1 MAIQNINELYD
12 RLSQDEIFSG
22 SGLNSAEELK
32 GYLEKLPDENKQSFY
47 NAFLQ
52 DEDID
57 FDQFNNLLKKKE
69 QGRTGILSSALGSID
84 LSSPSVSEPQPIAPP
99 AVNVPEVQAPEVT
112 PIAPAPEVSAQVP
125 QTIGSQTTEPTA
137 EVPETEEMGIEDYSV
152 SAKGGPLAGPGKPA
166 PFNWQTYL
174 QDFSQQNPNFITTE
188 DWSTGNIYKKVFEKA
203 GFELSSKYGFKNAE
217 ELKRA
222 ATGGPSVSSFVSV
235 ETKPVKLKP
244 AEKPKEYGDVAGGA
258 YDKEEIKPKTKQ
270 KYFGEVSE
278 VKPVYTDNP
287 IVQFNIDPVAIA
299 EGREFVERRTAKAK
313 EDYERDV
320 ARFKSQPESIYS
332 MLSDVTYKDENGNAQ
347 PLDEMTIAAALFNNE
362 QLPLFIKRL
371 EKTRLPG
378 FKAVIGRDN
387 GTLNERNFKD
397 HLIYL
402 GFTDETADQE
412 IANLKQMYLQNLA
425 NRKMDNLKN
434 DFLRLSGN
442 NPAMAN
448 KRFLDYYNDKAID
461 LLSEDE
467 KEGYNLAKHID
478 QLYDLLDKELKKPG
492 TLSAQSDKIESVKRN
507 IQILQEQL
515 NSIRENPNNLY
526 DWRTG
531 QFVNKNIT
539 DKRKFSQIQQE
550 NKEFQI
556 KYGNQPKD
564 ELVKKR
570 DQLIQQREE
579 VFNLMKQDGLD
590 IPEKGTFA
598 SAVKAMQI
606 SASRTAGT
614 GQIRLAD
621 GRYVNAATY
630 EKKMDEYNKQL
641 FNIERELYGVNRA
654 VMLNEDVA
662 LRNKVDRG
670 FLESTGK
677 FLSEAGKSIGRTITP
692 GAQNE
697 DAKADWELRNS
708 YFPTLEQSGFVI
720 APNLKSAA
728 RKDVSELISDSAGT
742 LVEAVFTIATGNALL
757 PAVKSLKW
765 ADRFKNILKNKYG
778 KIGESIFDTSADM
791 VRSGI
796 IFETAGQGFA
806 TGVGEQAGQR
816 AFDYLEL
823 DKFFKGKAKVLEY
836 LARVIT
842 GGSAE
847 TVQEYAG
854 QYLQTL
860 ADQGVDIQKNFKTA
874 FGRDSETALDQ
885 FLQIA
890 ITSVLFSGAS
900 NYKILRASRTR
911 LNEILTN
918 PGVAS
923 QYGVV
928 LDENTKKEVEDVLR
942 VVDDKLNDK
951 TTMRTAEG
959 KTKEISEDYV
969 PASTITVE
977 PGEEMEAPG
986 GVTPPPAEGAEA
998 AAFEVG
1004 EGPLEA
1010 AQPVGAQPVNAQEV
1024 NNQLAK
1030 EGINDVSLQ
1039 KVEEYGKEIE
1049 SGNVDFERFSPS
1061 EQRGLIE
1068 GGPVHVAATIIT
1080 GKSDR
1085 AADTQDD
1092 SNDRQEEII
1101 KEYAQKMG
1109 IWTENAPAKLKE
1121 KYGDPFQSGKESLV
1135 WLDEQRGVVVKSSVT
1150 DQYPTLRE
1158 ALDGITLSNAY
1169 FPAAKITVVGFG
1181 TNEKGEFEIITEQP
1195 YIQGVNPTEQ
1205 EIKEHFNKLGF
1216 TENERMYQGKDAFGN
1231 EEVIF
1236 KDAAPKNVIKT
1247 PEGNIVPI
1255 DLIAKINKP
1264 ELNANGTRTLPS
1276 TVAEEVTEAAP
1287 EAVEAQPEVA
1297 KEVKEF
1303 EPSKRYE
1310 KIDEDG
1316 FPVVAYTDSET
1327 GQTEFET
1334 SEIPQ
1339 TSASKTI
1346 GGSIAGLFSML
1357 RNTGQPKNK
1366 KISIYQ
1372 IEEKPSV
1379 EIQPSNVADFAF
1391 LEEVRYN
1398 NKVNGKKILEIN
1410 LNDNQVEFLNDFYDS
1425 FSADEDQYV
1434 SLLEKYN
1441 VEDRQDLEDLFR
1453 EKIKNL
1459 IPSDVKGFFRAEVS
1473 QETEAVGAQKAEET
1487 TEGSL
1492 TKEIKKAIA
1501 TDKEITETEKKVF
1514 NDLFSTENISL
1525 KKYQD
1530 IFFRYKVN
1538 DFSIINSFLRKGLP
1552 ITKENLQ
1559 KEGVAPVTAEVIE
1572 EDYNNIVKVLSNTIF
1587 SPKEKITLYRST
1599 DYIPVEGAEQQN
1611 LSNYEIGDKISDAAF
1626 VSTTIDENKFKDIK
1640 KPLIKFELNPGD
1652 KINGTY
1658 LAGNEKE
1665 FLIDKNTEFVV
1676 KNKEIIDG
1684 NVVLTVGLPFKKETV
1699 GTQTVIDNKSSI
1711 KELFNSN
1718 PKLAE
1723 VGTEEQYSKY
1733 INSIFPDSKVKDI
1746 VFHGS
1751 KTKKPTDIFVET
1763 FIGKNHKILGVGKG
1777 FYFTKDFNYSKVFG
1791 ETTFSIINITN
1802 PTDFNSN
1809 NYDTKEELEAAT
1821 RELSSK
1827 GDGVIDSRENFYYPK
1842 GEEKLKLS
1850 SSPDYIVFKPEQ
1862 IHILGSEQDI
1872 EAFKEFVSKEEGIGA
1887 QPKDVFEYG
1896 AQNKIITK
1904 QKYEEAIRN
1913 LRNPNLPSGFDF
1925 SKIGDLVKAAMY
1937 HIEAGS
1943 RKFADFT
1950 KKMVEQFGRGVKQ
1963 YLPNV
1968 FRRANNQMRQQQAA
1982 APTTAPAPAPV
1993 VKTSAQIKQEINQAY
2008 NDYTTQNPNATPEQ
2022 IGAHLEAKGYS
2033 IGQIKRFIPQIE
2045 DYIKKESVRK
2055 FEDFV
2060 KNFQDKI
2067 SKRRAEIEKF
2077 MESNPGLD
2085 YTQVYQQLKDQY
2097 SDFELFKMFYEDGA
2111 DPELL
2116 DELFGTEY
2124 RQTIQRAIDSKN
2136 YNPDFIREIDSDIRS
2151 RKTLKNLGEANSI
2164 FTELQDFATAEQLV
2178 EAAADV
2184 FEMSGVEEAMKTL
2197 TDKMRAE
2204 NQRNLNSFKKALKGE
2219 DITEEDALSVT
2230 SLLSFSGRI
2239 LRMGRGLFMTE
2250 KGLTD
2255 LIIKNLETATLR
2267 QSELF
2272 TKKKKLFKV
2281 TEEQRKKIE
2290 AGVKKYLET
2299 KGEFE
2304 KATKDLEEGANAL
2317 TDSKFE
2323 AFDKAKAE
2331 HEKSARELKDFIN
2344 KLYGSRKPL
2353 FSRFITSMTSMA
2365 LLSFRTIFIGIPSNI
2380 EQMLANMPRRGV
2392 GKVLGWTRILADK
2405 AVGSQIALKIMGGKN
2420 LPLAAEALKRGTGVS
2435 VDPSLYRK
2443 MAAQRGWDQTKA
2455 IVLKGVSQSTIS
2467 EKNFLEGG
2475 AEVDGVRDFKMSYRM
2490 IAKLIE
2496 SYLPNKKSF
2505 TDEEWADAFDKVLVA
2520 MEQKDANGKPVLALQ
2535 HSQGYDT
2542 IATFFR
2548 GLFGVLP
2555 TITGRAIALS
2565 GDRYFQQLGMYE
2577 FLASYANS
2585 MGITDPVE
2593 VQRFI
2598 RLNSIGSG
2606 ELRKAAEKAGNRRI
2620 FATDNKVVNWFGRMM
2635 GGFEKKEEEIYNRKL
2650 KQYSK
2655 GKKTAAMVQNLN
2667 AVPSVAKR
2675 IALNINAPFVRIPT
2689 NALAKYFRITSTPT
2703 TLIMAVRAQMKLAQD
2718 MRNYQENYSLDKN
2731 AKMSESKKKKMEAD
2745 RVKLFEQQRLAAQ
2758 YWTEFF
2764 QGLQLTAFAFLLL
2777 KSGAVGAPYGDDD
2790 EAKKRARAAGIAQQD
2805 PAKIN
2810 ISQLIRY
2817 IKGETRGQTIQKGDI
2832 TFDYRNLGMMG
2843 FALSAICSGE
2853 SFYRVQK
2860 AKQEKMLG
2868 AEEDLAGMIGFQMVA
2883 ESLSNGA
2890 TQLSFI
2896 QNIATL
2902 ATAAK
2907 GDFGKA
2913 FKDYMT
2919 GITTT
2924 ALTVPTLSY
2933 GIFSPV
2939 ERTKGI
2945 SADPFRNFNPDL
2957 EANEVFNGEI
2967 TARVWTK
2974 LTSRSPLFGFGIRV
2988 SDEPDSDF
2996 VAPLEV
3002 LGLTPSEFYRPQIG
3016 PHKEELYKK
3025 STFWDTRSGSA
3036 TDKFLAFLQAS
3047 VDPFSFSDYEGFV
3060 SNVKPFD
3067 KNKEYRKGD
3076 YFEYDNSVY
3085 VALTNKKA
3093 GVEFSRGKIDKDFQ
3107 YIDKKTDFVN
3117 PERFKNNKIGSE
3129 KTATLFDMVD
3139 MYERATGDRKNYDIF
3154 SRIYSD
3160 PVTFKDNKGTY
3171 ALYVSSED
3179 QRKLQKMRG
3188 QVLVDAWKTSE
3199 ANSLMEGWKK
3209 MADNPNISDEEYNEA
3224 VKNEFLDWMLGP
3236 LDTEGN
3242 RSGGVKSSINE
3253 ALNALE
3259 SDPGFDEVK
3268 KNAVLNTVK
3277 SGRLTVENFKR
3288 LLDNTEAYGYLN
3300 SLRDPDK
3307 KKKTVIKLRD
3317 GEYVFE

>member
-12 RLSQDEIFSG
+12 RLSQDEIFSS

-57 FDQFNNLLKKKE
+57 FDQFDNLLKKKE

-84 LSSPSVSEPQPIAPP
+84 LGSPSVSEPQPIAPP
-99 AVNVPEVQAPEVT
+99 AVNVPEVT
-112 PIAPAPEVSAQVP
+112 PIA
-125 QTIGSQTTEPTA
+125 
-137 EVPETEEMGIEDYSV
+137 EEGIEDFSV
-152 SAKGGPLAGPGKPA
+152 SGAKGGPLAGGPGKPKPPVKKEETSFFKPA
-166 PFNWQTYL
+166 SELKGRTFDVGPVDEQFAGQKK
-174 QDFSQQNPNFITTE
+174 QIQQQVKPKE
-188 DWSTGNIYKKVFEKA
+188 EVVKKVTQKVLEVKQAVQKEQTENPFKNA
-203 GFELSSKYGFKNAE
+203 GFEFE
-217 ELKRA
+217 V
-222 ATGGPSVSSFVSV
+222 ATGREIMDESGTRKEFQTVTKQPTDAEIGEVLLKNTQIPLANGVDVGRIFGRPTYVFDKETYTSYLERKGFTPEKINELQNYYIDQYIKANSEQDV
-235 ETKPVKLKP
+235 ETKLGRVEGKDINEKLTKIRQQEDEKGLNLLAGQYGIDVAEKARELQAMMSKRKRPGEAGYDQWNKQMQTLQKEMSGLVGGGEKLYNPEDGRLYDAETAPKRAVNYKVALDKAIKLYSNTDIDKLKQIRSTLYDQVEFLEKEYDRMVGPQWRGKEFLKGLSGTITEEQKEGLIQTFGRLDDLKAQLSAINARILTNTDIEPTTTEKTKQFLKQLRAGLPGGDFASKYQTLKDDYNAYVQGIEGEVKLKEGE
-244 AEKPKEYGDVAGGA
+244 AEKGEL
-258 YDKEEIKPKTKQ
+258 T
-270 KYFGEVSE
+270 FGEQLVGGLGSTIPIMAE
-278 VKPVYTDNP
+278 LALTRKITPSAAFLRSSGYLRPITRGVLKTTGSTKFANFMTD
-287 IVQFNIDPVAIA
+287 AIA
-299 EGREFVERRTAKAK
+299 
-313 EDYERDV
+313 
-320 ARFKSQPESIYS
+320 
-332 MLSDVTYKDENGNAQ
+332 NAVQ
-347 PLDEMTIAAALFNNE
+347 GYTSYGLTS
-362 QLPLFIKRL
+362 
-371 EKTRLPG
+371 
-378 FKAVIGRDN
+378 
-387 GTLNERNFKD
+387 
-397 HLIYL
+397 
-402 GFTDETADQE
+402 ET
-412 IANLKQMYLQNLA
+412 
-425 NRKMDNLKN
+425 
-434 DFLRLSGN
+434 G
-442 NPAMAN
+442 
-448 KRFLDYYNDKAID
+448 
-461 LLSEDE
+461 
-467 KEGYNLAKHID
+467 
-478 QLYDLLDKELKKPG
+478 
-492 TLSAQSDKIESVKRN
+492 
-507 IQILQEQL
+507 
-515 NSIRENPNNLY
+515 
-526 DWRTG
+526 
-531 QFVNKNIT
+531 
-539 DKRKFSQIQQE
+539 
-550 NKEFQI
+550 
-556 KYGNQPKD
+556 
-564 ELVKKR
+564 
-570 DQLIQQREE
+570 
-579 VFNLMKQDGLD
+579 
-590 IPEKGTFA
+590 
-598 SAVKAMQI
+598 
-606 SASRTAGT
+606 
-614 GQIRLAD
+614 
-621 GRYVNAATY
+621 
-630 EKKMDEYNKQL
+630 
-641 FNIERELYGVNRA
+641 
-654 VMLNEDVA
+654 
-662 LRNKVDRG
+662 
-670 FLESTGK
+670 
-677 FLSEAGKSIGRTITP
+677 
-692 GAQNE
+692 
-697 DAKADWELRNS
+697 
-708 YFPTLEQSGFVI
+708 
-720 APNLKSAA
+720 
-728 RKDVSELISDSAGT
+728 
-742 LVEAVFTIATGNALL
+742 
-757 PAVKSLKW
+757 
-765 ADRFKNILKNKYG
+765 
-778 KIGESIFDTSADM
+778 
-791 VRSGI
+791 
-796 IFETAGQGFA
+796 A
-806 TGVGEQAGQR
+806 TGVGETLFSQTIWDKVGLEKMGAKWAPVLRYLSKTALGTTGETIEEFVGEFSNNLSETG
-816 AFDYLEL
+816 FDWS
-823 DKFFKGKAKVLEY
+823 K
-836 LARVIT
+836 
-842 GGSAE
+842 SAE
-847 TVQEYAG
+847 ETFGKDISDFGKKLALYASTSALLSG
-854 QYLQTL
+854 LYNAPEL
-860 ADQGVDIQKNFKTA
+860 AIKSLRINEVIA
-874 FGRDSETALDQ
+874 ESE
-885 FLQIA
+885 
-890 ITSVLFSGAS
+890 
-900 NYKILRASRTR
+900 N
-911 LNEILTN
+911 
-918 PGVAS
+918 
-923 QYGVV
+923 
-928 LDENTKKEVEDVLR
+928 
-942 VVDDKLNDK
+942 KLNDPNLSQADK
-951 TTMRTAEG
+951 EAIKSSVEMMK
-959 KTKEISEDYV
+959 KTKDQLTSKQTDLAEPVSAIGEIK
-969 PASTITVE
+969 

-998 AAFEVG
+998 AAFEAG
-1004 EGPLEA
+1004 EGPLET

-1039 KVEEYGKEIE
+1039 RVEEYGKEIE
-1049 SGNVDFERFSPS
+1049 SGNADFERFSPS

-1101 KEYAQKMG
+1101 KEYAQKKG

-1121 KYGDPFQSGKESLV
+1121 KYGDPFQSGKESIV
-1135 WLDEQRGVVVKSSVT
+1135 WLDEERGVVVKSSVT
-1150 DQYPTLRE
+1150 NQYPTLRE
-1158 ALDGITLSNAY
+1158 ALDSITLSNAY

-1181 TNEKGEFEIITEQP
+1181 TNKNGDFEIITEQP
-1195 YIQGVNPTEQ
+1195 YIQGEDATEQ
-1205 EIKEHFNKLGF
+1205 DIKDYFNKLGF
-1216 TENERMYQGKDAFGN
+1216 TENERLYQGKDAFGN

-1287 EAVEAQPEVA
+1287 EAVGAQPEVTEEAA
-1297 KEVKEF
+1297 KPVEARPETVQQF
-1303 EPSKRYE
+1303 E
-1310 KIDEDG
+1310 
-1316 FPVVAYTDSET
+1316 
-1327 GQTEFET
+1327 
-1334 SEIPQ
+1334 
-1339 TSASKTI
+1339 
-1346 GGSIAGLFSML
+1346 
-1357 RNTGQPKNK
+1357 
-1366 KISIYQ
+1366 
-1372 IEEKPSV
+1372 
-1379 EIQPSNVADFAF
+1379 
-1391 LEEVRYN
+1391 
-1398 NKVNGKKILEIN
+1398 
-1410 LNDNQVEFLNDFYDS
+1410 
-1425 FSADEDQYV
+1425 
-1434 SLLEKYN
+1434 
-1441 VEDRQDLEDLFR
+1441 
-1453 EKIKNL
+1453 
-1459 IPSDVKGFFRAEVS
+1459 
-1473 QETEAVGAQKAEET
+1473 QKAKQVA
-1487 TEGSL
+1487 S
-1492 TKEIKKAIA
+1492 
-1501 TDKEITETEKKVF
+1501 
-1514 NDLFSTENISL
+1514 
-1525 KKYQD
+1525 
-1530 IFFRYKVN
+1530 
-1538 DFSIINSFLRKGLP
+1538 
-1552 ITKENLQ
+1552 TKEN
-1559 KEGVAPVTAEVIE
+1559 T
-1572 EDYNNIVKVLSNTIF
+1572 
-1587 SPKEKITLYRST
+1587 
-1599 DYIPVEGAEQQN
+1599 
-1611 LSNYEIGDKISDAAF
+1611 AF
-1626 VSTTIDENKFKDIK
+1626 VQDS
-1640 KPLIKFELNPGD
+1640 
-1652 KINGTY
+1652 
-1658 LAGNEKE
+1658 
-1665 FLIDKNTEFVV
+1665 VV
-1676 KNKEIIDG
+1676 KNTDG
-1684 NVVLTVGLPFKKETV
+1684 TPLVVYNNTNESEVRFTEGRPTGLFFTTNAEAFSDYGKTKFAAILNLKNPYYSSMSAVRSAADIQKLKDAGYDGVITHPGYKYDKYVSTLQDEVAAQEDYIKNQDKFNNVEGRDNRNELDLTKAYEFIAFDPEQIKLVESA
-1699 GTQTVIDNKSSI
+1699 DNKSLSTTEQAPEVTET
-1711 KELFNSN
+1711 KAEA
-1718 PKLAE
+1718 PK
-1723 VGTEEQYSKY
+1723 
-1733 INSIFPDSKVKDI
+1733 
-1746 VFHGS
+1746 
-1751 KTKKPTDIFVET
+1751 
-1763 FIGKNHKILGVGKG
+1763 
-1777 FYFTKDFNYSKVFG
+1777 
-1791 ETTFSIINITN
+1791 
-1802 PTDFNSN
+1802 
-1809 NYDTKEELEAAT
+1809 
-1821 RELSSK
+1821 
-1827 GDGVIDSRENFYYPK
+1827 
-1842 GEEKLKLS
+1842 
-1850 SSPDYIVFKPEQ
+1850 
-1862 IHILGSEQDI
+1862 
-1872 EAFKEFVSKEEGIGA
+1872 
-1887 QPKDVFEYG
+1887 EYG
-1896 AQNKIITK
+1896 AQNKIVTK
-1904 QKYEEAIRN
+1904 QDYDQAVKN

-1950 KKMVEQFGRGVKQ
+1950 KKMVEQFGRGVRQ

-1968 FRRANNQMRQQQAA
+1968 FRRAYSELEKQQQKTIKDSLYQLTEEKISDVYKLIDKKTEKEVQRKLRVFDAQQVIAA
-1982 APTTAPAPAPV
+1982 AYVQAKADGSNPELVKAVEELIGKPTTPITAPTASPTAAPAPAPV
-1993 VKTSAQIKQEINQAY
+1993 VKTSAQVKQEINQAY
-2008 NDYTTQNPNATPEQ
+2008 NDYTTQNPNASPEQ

-2299 KGEFE
+2299 KGKFE
-2304 KATKDLEEGANAL
+2304 KSIKDLEEGANAL
-2317 TDSKFE
+2317 TDPKFE

-2353 FSRFITSMTSMA
+2353 FSRWFTSMTSMA

-2620 FATDNKVVNWFGRMM
+2620 FATDNQVVNWFGRMM

-2703 TLIMAVRAQMKLAQD
+2703 TLIMAVRAQMKLSQE

-2731 AKMSESKKKKMEAD
+2731 AEMSESKKKKMEAD

-2764 QGLQLTAFAFLLL
+2764 QGLQLTLFAVLLL

-2868 AEEDLAGMIGFQMVA
+2868 AEEDLAGMIGFQMIA

-3002 LGLTPSEFYRPQIG
+3002 LGLRPSEFYRPQYG
-3016 PHKEELYKK
+3016 PSGEELYKK

-3188 QVLVDAWKTSE
+3188 QVLVDAWSTSE
-3199 ANSLMEGWKK
+3199 AKSLMEGWKK
-3209 MADNPNISDEEYNEA
+3209 MADNPNISDEEYNET

-3242 RSGGVKSSINE
+3242 RSGGVRSSINE

-3277 SGRLTVENFKR
+3277 SGRLSTKNFER
-3288 LLDNTEAYGYLN
+3288 LLENTEAFGYLN
-3300 SLRDPDK
+3300 SLRGTK
-3307 KKKTVIKLRD
+3307 IKLSD
-3317 GEYVFE
+3317 NDEYVFE